1 MSSDDQGAM
10 EKLDPTQVAR
20 TQQQRVVAEAD
31 PSQAPEAQLERQPR
45 KATFQREAQRLWES
59 TYY

>member
-1 MSSDDQGAM
+1 M